1 MRQKMFDY
9 LKELDLRKIDTQLA
23 LQCAPV
29 IAGYKVSNL
38 LNLCGGSQAQLTEI
52 LSGTGISNLLLSVKG
67 ERHTF
72 LLYRR
77 DLLEELVRQPGNRC
91 YLKKSGLGGESLDEI
106 LSEIQ
111 TRYRDYILERA
122 DFPHEIGVLLGYPVA
137 DVEGFVVNQGK
148 NYLYSGYWKVY
159 GNMSEAKKRF
169 ALFDQSRERLMKQLT
184 VVRDIR
190 LLLAPQALMPSIA
203 GAA

>member
-1 MRQKMFDY
+1 MRRKMYDY

-29 IAGYKVSNL
+29 IAGHKVSNL

-52 LSGTGISNLLLSVKG
+52 LSGTGISCLLLSVKKD
-67 ERHTF
+67 RHTF

-77 DLLEELVRQPGNRC
+77 DLLEELIIQPGNRL
-91 YLKKSGLGGESLDEI
+91 YLKKAGLGGESLEEI
-106 LSEIQ
+106 LDEIQ
-111 TRYRDYILERA
+111 TRYRDYISGRA

-137 DVEGFVVNQGK
+137 DVEGFVENRGK
-148 NYLYSGYWKVY
+148 NYLCSGYWKVY
-159 GNMSEAKKRF
+159 DDLSEAKKRF
-169 ALFDQSRERLMKQLT
+169 ALFDQSRERLMEQLAA
-184 VVRDIR
+184 VRDIR
-190 LLLAPQALMPSIA
+190 LLLAPQALLPSIA